1 MRNGLR
7 TLSWG
12 QIKEL
17 PIFRECYLC
26 FERIKDKVMPA
37 KMDTKQKTAFITAII
52 AFVAGWGLTI
62 AGFCVP
68 PTGEVSGS
76 VLAVLGEAMVYAAS
90 VFGVS
95 MYFGH
100 EMAKFRHDTRQ
111 YIDKIER
118 EREGQAEEPES
129 EE

>member
-1 MRNGLR
+1 MDR
-7 TLSWG
+7 
-12 QIKEL
+12 
-17 PIFRECYLC
+17 
-26 FERIKDKVMPA
+26 
-37 KMDTKQKTAFITAII
+37 KMDIKQRTAYITAII

-90 VFGVS
+90 VFGVT

-100 EMAKFRHDTRQ
+100 EMEKFRHDTRR
-111 YIDKIER
+111 YIDR
-118 EREGQAEEPES
+118 LEEEKRD
-129 EE
+129 ENLD

>member
-1 MRNGLR
+1 ME
-7 TLSWG
+7 
-12 QIKEL
+12 K
-17 PIFRECYLC
+17 
-26 FERIKDKVMPA
+26 
-37 KMDTKQKTAFITAII
+37 KMDIKQRTAYITAII
-52 AFVAGWGLTI
+52 AFIAGWGLTI

-100 EMAKFRHDTRQ
+100 EMEKFRHDTRN
-111 YIDKIER
+111 YLDR
-118 EREGQAEEPES
+118 LES
-129 EE
+129 ERNESKEN

>member
-1 MRNGLR
+1 
-7 TLSWG
+7 
-12 QIKEL
+12 
-17 PIFRECYLC
+17 
-26 FERIKDKVMPA
+26 MPG
-37 KMDTKQKTAFITAII
+37 KMDSKQRAAFVTAII

-95 MYFGH
+95 MYFSH

-111 YIDKIER
+111 YIDRIER
-118 EREGQAEEPES
+118 DKEYHEEEPAQ
-129 EE
+129 EEDV

>member
-1 MRNGLR
+1 MDIKQR
-7 TLSWG
+7 TA
-12 QIKEL
+12 
-17 PIFRECYLC
+17 Y
-26 FERIKDKVMPA
+26 
-37 KMDTKQKTAFITAII
+37 ITAII
-52 AFVAGWGLTI
+52 AFIAGWGLTI

-100 EMAKFRHDTRQ
+100 EMEKFRHDTRN
-111 YIDKIER
+111 YLDR
-118 EREGQAEEPES
+118 LES
-129 EE
+129 ERNESKEN

>member
-1 MRNGLR
+1 
-7 TLSWG
+7 
-12 QIKEL
+12 
-17 PIFRECYLC
+17 
-26 FERIKDKVMPA
+26 MPA

-118 EREGQAEEPES
+118 ERDGQAEEPEN
-129 EE
+129 EEYP